1 MKAILWSAEVLYAS
15 PQKPIQFL
23 VSSSASLSVTVFL
36 WKRHMS
42 FFLRILG
49 THLVLLLSIFQN
61 SFDYMWESIQISLC
75 GQKSIDALT

>member
-1 MKAILWSAEVLYAS
+1 MEAILWPAEVLYAS

-23 VSSSASLSVTVFL
+23 VSSFASLSVTVFL
-36 WKRHMS
+36 WKRHLS

-61 SFDYMWESIQISLC
+61 SFDYMWGSVQIGLC